1 MASER
6 DAARLSELL
15 ASLGLPTRLPEGL
28 DPKLL
33 LSRMRLDKKAL
44 ATGLRMILWEGPG
57 RAKVVSG
64 VPEDAVLQVLAA

>member
-1 MASER
+1 MVA
-6 DAARLSELL
+6 DLL
-15 ASLGLPTRLPEGL
+15 RSLGLPTTLPAGL

-64 VPEDAVLQVLAA
+64 VPESDVLKVLAPALQ